1 MGFVASKKVGKAVK
15 RNRAKRLLKA
25 LVIPYIMELKTGY
38 YIFVAKPAIL
48 EAEFVKVEK
57 IFFQTLKKARVI

>member
-1 MGFVASKKVGKAVK
+1 
-15 RNRAKRLLKA
+15 
-25 LVIPYIMELKTGY
+25 MELKTGY